1 MTRFDDNLITLDT
14 VKIKMHESEVSV
26 NWRAFTEKHS
36 TKHKETRIYRPDVF
50 GIGFISY
57 DMHQETVTIETS
69 AKTLGND
76 YGRLISWNTF
86 ENYVD
91 VLNSTDHLRVTPE
104 SILNAQ
110 VLRADFC
117 KSRELDY
124 LPEEAVTTLKHFDTQ
139 GKYNCSKYGTGIMVK
154 RKAKSQKDV
163 FVCYGKQPEMNTAKN
178 RLFVEK
184 YPLVLANITAK
195 TLQSELRVTDF
206 KSMRKHT
213 DTEDVITLEDV
224 LSANTD
230 PLADQFRTFAN
241 EFTALIPPIKGTSM
255 KQIVDDTFIE
265 AHNCCLDSIVA
276 IIEVT
281 QDKKNWSNYKS
292 KYKRLIADYKARQPR
307 FTRHQA
313 VIDNLL
319 KQFAA

>member
-14 VKIKMHESEVSV
+14 VKFKLHESEVSV
-26 NWRAFTEKHS
+26 NWRAFTEKHIDQ
-36 TKHKETRIYRPDVF
+36 HRETRIYRPDVF

-57 DMHQETVTIETS
+57 DMHRELVIVETS

-86 ENYVD
+86 EQYHEA
-91 VLNSTDHLRVTPE
+91 LNSTDLFKITPE
-104 SILNAQ
+104 ALLNAEL
-110 VLRADFC
+110 LRADFC
-117 KSRELDY
+117 KNRELDY
-124 LPEEAVTTLKHFDTQ
+124 SPKEAIITLRHFDTQ
-139 GKYNCSKYGTGIMVK
+139 TKYKCSDYRTGIMVK
-154 RKAKSQKDV
+154 RTAKYQKDV
-163 FVCYGKQPEMNTAKN
+163 LVGYGKEAELNKADNKPFITKHPKVFNGITENTF
-178 RLFVEK
+178 R
-184 YPLVLANITAK
+184 
-195 TLQSELRVTDF
+195 SELRVTEF
-206 KSMRKHT
+206 KSMRKHI

-230 PLADQFRTFAN
+230 PLADQFRIFAN

-255 KQIVDDTFIE
+255 KQIIDDTFLE
-265 AHNCCLDSIVA
+265 AHNCCLASIMAVVEA
-276 IIEVT
+276 TVHP
-281 QDKKNWSNYKS
+281 KNWSNYKS
-292 KYKRLIADYKARQPR
+292 KYKSLIADYKARQPR